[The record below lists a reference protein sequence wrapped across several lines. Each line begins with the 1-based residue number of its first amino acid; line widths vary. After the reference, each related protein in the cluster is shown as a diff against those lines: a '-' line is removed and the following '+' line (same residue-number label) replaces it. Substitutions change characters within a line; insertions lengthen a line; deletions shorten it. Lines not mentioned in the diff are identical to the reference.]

1 MKIMKTT
8 DLSKPNSNV
17 YYAKIP
23 IKYVLD
29 AVEAV
34 NNESKMNAKRVP
46 GVLDA
51 GITWV
56 GATYCGLGIARKL
69 STDEE
74 GNPIIREET
83 GTYIYQDTNN
93 STDDFERGVVPV
105 MRRNGAK
112 MPSWN
117 HTL

>member
-1 MKIMKTT
+1 MQ
-8 DLSKPNSNV
+8 NV
-17 YYAKIP
+17 SPVYLMQ
-23 IKYVLD
+23 VLLGR
-29 AVEAV
+29 
-34 NNESKMNAKRVP
+34 SYLLR
-46 GVLDA
+46 
-51 GITWV
+51 
-56 GATYCGLGIARKL
+56 LGIARKL